1 MKRWHWL
8 AVICLSLWVALAPG
22 LAEARAGGGSS
33 QGSRGSRTY
42 QDNSARPMERS
53 ITPQPSPSQPQYS
66 PRPSAPAPGFQPGFA
81 QRHPFLSGL
90 AGGFI
95 GAGLAGMLFGHSAWA
110 ADGSPMGS
118 MFGLLLQIAII
129 GGLIWLAI
137 RLFRSRS
144 AVPAG
149 GMARD
154 GGDGYPRSV
163 GAMAA
168 PAARREPVDIPI
180 TEADY
185 NEWSQLLAGIQDAWS
200 RGDLG
205 ALRRYVTPE
214 MLSYFSEQLS
224 ATASR
229 GVQNKVEDVELLKG
243 DVEEAWAEDG
253 LEYVTARLR
262 WKARDYTVRLDNGQ
276 VVEGDPSRPV
286 EASELWTFVRSRNGG
301 RWLLSAIQQT

>member
-1 MKRWHWL
+1 MKGWHWL
-8 AVICLSLWVALAPG
+8 AIVCLSLWVALAPG
-22 LAEARAGGGSS
+22 LAEARAGGGVS

-42 QDNSARPMERS
+42 QGNSAQPMQRS

-66 PRPSAPAPGFQPGFA
+66 PRPSAPMGAPGFQPSFA

-110 ADGSPMGS
+110 ADGSPIGS
-118 MFGLLLQIAII
+118 MLGMLLQFAII
-129 GGLIWLAI
+129 GGLIWLGL
-137 RLFRSRS
+137 RLFRGGSLM
-144 AVPAG
+144 PAG
-149 GMARD
+149 GF
-154 GGDGYPRSV
+154 GGGGYPRSA

-168 PAARREPVDIPI
+168 AGSRDPVEIPI
-180 TEADY
+180 SEADY
-185 NEWSQLLAGIQDAWS
+185 NEWSRLLVGIQDAWS

-205 ALRRYVTPE
+205 AFRRYVTPE
-214 MLSYFSEQLS
+214 MLGYFSEQLS
-224 ATASR
+224 ANASR
-229 GVQNKVEDVELLKG
+229 GIQNKVENVELLKG

-262 WKARDYTVRLDNGQ
+262 WRARDYNVRLDNGQ

-286 EASELWTFVRSRNGG
+286 EATEVWTFARSRGG
-301 RWLLSAIQQT
+301 GHWLLSAVQQV

>member
-8 AVICLSLWVALAPG
+8 AIACLSLWVALAPG
-22 LAEARAGGGSS
+22 LAEARAGGGMS

-42 QDNSARPMERS
+42 QGNSARPMERS
-53 ITPQPSPSQPQYS
+53 ITPHTAPSQPQYT
-66 PRPSAPAPGFQPGFA
+66 PRPSAPMSPGFQPGFA

-110 ADGSPMGS
+110 ADGSPIGS
-118 MFGLLLQIAII
+118 MFGMLLQLAII
-129 GGLIWLAI
+129 GGLIWFAL
-137 RLFRSRS
+137 RLFRGRS
-144 AVPAG
+144 AGPTGFG
-149 GMARD
+149 G
-154 GGDGYPRSV
+154 GGYPRSV

-168 PAARREPVDIPI
+168 PAARRDPVEIPV

-185 NEWSQLLAGIQDAWS
+185 NAWSQLLVGIQDAWTRS
-200 RGDLG
+200 DLG

-224 ATASR
+224 ANASR
-229 GVQNKVEDVELLKG
+229 GVQNKVEDVQLLKG

-262 WKARDYTVRLDNGQ
+262 WNARDYTVRLDNGQ
-276 VVEGDPSRPV
+276 VVEGDPSRPT
-286 EASELWTFVRSRNGG
+286 EASEVWTFARSRNGG
-301 RWLLSAIQQT
+301 QWLLSAIQQA